1 MNSDEESIFDPE
13 RKASTDS
20 TSEQSPDIA
29 QDGYSDAPPESAIP
43 VGGVSANYGR
53 YISNEPT
60 DHVPATSRNVRAGQS
75 SNYAS
80 YLNRS
85 RAPGEDQLR
94 AMHMSIEQ
102 RRPQMYPRLRD
113 ASIERIRRFGTPESW
128 KAGETM
134 FRTGEPGLG
143 LRVILRGNVLLTRR
157 DGLGQSHFL
166 AELSEGQ
173 FLGETAQ
180 LTGKPYLVDGYALKD
195 VEAILISPTQVRA
208 LLIEEAQLGEI
219 IMRALILR
227 RAALVQEDSGPVLIG
242 TVTDPKTLA
251 LEGFFRRVNHPYRVV
266 DTESDAETV
275 GFLSK
280 LPDWRESTPIVVLAN
295 GNVLRRPDE
304 AALAAGLGLLPELP
318 PTNVYDVAIVGA
330 GPAGLA
336 AAVYAASEGLSV
348 IVFDAHG
355 AGGQAA
361 ASARIENYLGFPT
374 GISGHALAHRAF
386 MQAVKFGA
394 EISIPSEIARLEC
407 GVSPFRV
414 HLTDGRVVSA
424 HSVVIA
430 SGASYRRPDIDG
442 LDLST
447 AKGVYYWASS
457 IEAKLCQDTEI
468 VLVGGGNSAGQAIVY
483 LSNYASRV
491 NVLVRRGGLEETM
504 SRYLIDRVMALR
516 NVTIHARTTIESA
529 SSDEDGLCGLTVNAD
544 GRNASIETRHLFLF
558 TGADPNTQWL
568 RDCEVEVDDR
578 GFVLTNAAES
588 SETSRCPAFQTN
600 VPGVFAIGDVRSSS
614 IKRVSAAVGE
624 GAAVVS
630 EIHSM
635 LTQMRTCSTYHARP
649 SHG

>member
-1 MNSDEESIFDPE
+1 MNTDEESTFAPE
-13 RKASTDS
+13 GKDS
-20 TSEQSPDIA
+20 TTSTSGQRPAITRADFPDI
-29 QDGYSDAPPESAIP
+29 PPATAIP
-43 VGGVSANYGR
+43 SGGVSANYGR
-53 YISNEPT
+53 YISDVRTNHAPET
-60 DHVPATSRNVRAGQS
+60 LRNARSGQS
-75 SNYAS
+75 ANYGN

-85 RAPGEDQLR
+85 RASGDDQRTTLI
-94 AMHMSIEQ
+94 SIEQ
-102 RRPQMYPRLRD
+102 RRPQMYPRLSD
-113 ASIERIRRFGTPESW
+113 ARIERTRRFGTLESW

-134 FRTGEPGLG
+134 FRAGEPGLG
-143 LRVILRGNVLLTRR
+143 IRILLRGSVLLTRR
-157 DGLGQSHFL
+157 DGLGRSHFW

-195 VEAILISPTQVRA
+195 VDAILISPAKVRS

-227 RAALVQEDSGPVLIG
+227 RAGLVQEGGGLVLIG
-242 TVTDPKTLA
+242 PATDTKTLA
-251 LEGFFRRVNHPYRVV
+251 LEGFLRRVNHPYRVV
-266 DTESDAETV
+266 DTEGDAETI

-280 LPDWRESTPIVVLAN
+280 LPDWRESTPIVVLAD
-295 GNVLRRPDE
+295 GTILRRPEE
-304 AALAAGLGLLPELP
+304 AALADRLGLLPELTP
-318 PTNVYDVAIVGA
+318 GNAYDVAIIGA

-348 IVFDAHG
+348 IVFDSHG

-374 GISGHALAHRAF
+374 GISGHALAYRAF

-407 GVSPFRV
+407 DVSPFKV
-414 HLTDGRVVSA
+414 HLTDDRLVSA

-430 SGASYRRPDIDG
+430 SGASYRRPEING

-457 IEAKLCQDTEI
+457 IEAKLCQGAEI
-468 VLVGGGNSAGQAIVY
+468 VLVGGGNSAGQAIVF
-483 LSNYASRV
+483 LSSYASHIH
-491 NVLVRRGGLEETM
+491 VLVRRDGLEETM
-504 SRYLIDRVMALR
+504 SRYLMDRVMALR
-516 NVTIHARTTIESA
+516 NVTIHSRTTIESA
-529 SSDEDGLCGLTVNAD
+529 SSDEDGLCDLTVRRQ
-544 GRNASIETRHLFLF
+544 GRSASIETRHLFLF
-558 TGADPNTQWL
+558 TGADPNTRWL
-568 RDCEVEVDDR
+568 RGSEVEVDEK
-578 GFVLTNAAES
+578 GFVLTPATES
-588 SETSRCPAFQTN
+588 SESARCLAFQTS
-600 VPGVFAIGDVRSSS
+600 VPGIFAIGDVRSSS

-635 LTQMRTCSTYHARP
+635 FAQMRSC
-649 SHG
+649 

>member
-1 MNSDEESIFDPE
+1 MNADEESTFDPE
-13 RKASTDS
+13 RKDS
-20 TSEQSPDIA
+20 TKNTDGQSPDIT
-29 QDGYSDAPPESAIP
+29 QDDFSDVPPESSIP

-60 DHVPATSRNVRAGQS
+60 DHAPVTSRNARAGRS
-75 SNYAS
+75 ANYGS

-85 RAPGEDQLR
+85 RAIGDEER
-94 AMHMSIEQ
+94 ATRTAIEQ
-102 RRPQMYPRLRD
+102 RRPQMFPRLGVAD
-113 ASIERIRRFGTPESW
+113 VERTRRFGALESW

-134 FRTGEPGLG
+134 FRAGEKGLG
-143 LRVILRGNVLLTRR
+143 IRVILRGNVLLTRR
-157 DGLGQSHFL
+157 DGLGQSRFL
-166 AELSEGQ
+166 AELAEGQ

-195 VEAILISPTQVRA
+195 VDAILISPAQVRA

-227 RAALVQEDSGPVLIG
+227 RAELVQGGSGPVLIG
-242 TVTDPKTLA
+242 PATDTKTLA

-275 GFLSK
+275 GVLSK
-280 LPDWRESTPIVVLAN
+280 LPDWRESTPIVVLAD
-295 GNVLRRPDE
+295 GTILRRPDE
-304 AALAAGLGLLPELP
+304 ATLADRLGLLPELA
-318 PTNVYDVAIVGA
+318 PTSIYDVAIVGA

-348 IVFDAHG
+348 IVFDSHG

-361 ASARIENYLGFPT
+361 ASARLENYLGFPA
-374 GISGHALAHRAF
+374 GISGHALAYRAF

-394 EISIPSEIARLEC
+394 EISIPSEISKLDCA
-407 GVSPFRV
+407 VSPFRV
-414 HLTDGRVVSA
+414 HLTGGRLVSA
-424 HSVVIA
+424 HSVVVA

-457 IEAKLCQDTEI
+457 VEAKLCQGTEV

-483 LSNYASRV
+483 LSNYASHV
-491 NVLVRRGGLEETM
+491 HVLVRRGGLEESM
-504 SRYLIDRVMALR
+504 SRYLIDRVMALH
-516 NVTIHARTTIESA
+516 NVTIHTRTTIESA
-529 SSDEDGLCGLTVNAD
+529 SSDEDGLCGLTVNTE

-568 RDCEVEVDDR
+568 RNCEVEVDDR
-578 GFVLTNAAES
+578 GFVLTRAAES
-588 SETSRCPAFQTN
+588 SDSSRCLTFQTN
-600 VPGVFAIGDVRSSS
+600 VPGIFAIGDVRSSS

-630 EIHSM
+630 EIHLM
-635 LTQMRTCSTYHARP
+635 LAQTRAC
-649 SHG
+649 

>member
-1 MNSDEESIFDPE
+1 MNADEESTFDPE
-13 RKASTDS
+13 RKASTNS
-20 TSEQSPDIA
+20 SSGQSPDLTR
-29 QDGYSDAPPESAIP
+29 DDFPDVTPDSSIP

-53 YISNEPT
+53 YISNVPT
-60 DHVPATSRNVRAGQS
+60 HHVPATSRNARAGRS
-75 SNYAS
+75 GNYAS

-85 RAPGEDQLR
+85 HAPAEDELR
-94 AMHMSIEQ
+94 ATHISIEH
-102 RRPQMYPRLRD
+102 RRPQMFPRLSD
-113 ASIERIRRFGTPESW
+113 ARIERTRRFGTLESW

-134 FRTGEPGLG
+134 FRAGEPGLG
-143 LRVILRGNVLLTRR
+143 IRVILGGNVLLTRR

-166 AELSEGQ
+166 AELSRGE

-195 VEAILISPTQVRA
+195 VDAILISPAQVRA

-227 RAALVQEDSGPVLIG
+227 RAGLVQEGSGPVLIG
-242 TVTDPKTLA
+242 QASDTETLA
-251 LEGFFRRVNHPYRVV
+251 LEGFFRRANHPYRVV

-275 GFLSK
+275 TFLSK

-295 GNVLRRPDE
+295 GAILRRPDE
-304 AALAAGLGLLPELP
+304 AALAAGLGLLPELI
-318 PTNVYDVAIVGA
+318 PTNVYDVAIIGA

-374 GISGHALAHRAF
+374 GISGHALAYRAF

-414 HLTDGRVVSA
+414 HLSDGRLVSA

-447 AKGVYYWASS
+447 TKGVYYWASS
-457 IEAKLCQDTEI
+457 IEAKLCQGTEV

-483 LSNYASRV
+483 LSNYASHIH
-491 NVLVRRGGLEETM
+491 VLVRRGGLEETM
-504 SRYLIDRVMALR
+504 SRYLIDRVMALS
-516 NVTIHARTTIESA
+516 NVTIHTRTTIESA
-529 SSDEDGLCGLTVNAD
+529 SGDEDGLRGLTVKAG

-558 TGADPNTQWL
+558 IGADPNTQWL
-568 RDCEVEVDDR
+568 RDSEVEVDDR
-578 GFVLTNAAES
+578 GFVLTKTAES
-588 SETSRCPAFQTN
+588 SESSICFPFQTN

-635 LTQMRTCSTYHARP
+635 LTRMRA
-649 SHG
+649 G